1 MIYLLI
7 IVLLFYFA
15 VLHDIKKVS
24 YKKNEHLN
32 LIFVIFFLLAGL
44 RHGIGGDT
52 YQFRIFWDLLP
63 SWNNATWEELTSY
76 RYEMGWVLL
85 SFVLKSIFGS
95 FVSLQIL
102 LSLLLN
108 IGIFKI
114 VKRYSPYP
122 FIVLLL
128 FFLSIDQFFHIECTF
143 MRQAY
148 AVAIFLI
155 FGFENLMHRKYIK
168 YFFVIVL
175 CSFMH
180 FSALSLSILPLFWAI
195 NWENKRNIRK
205 FIVFV
210 ICFLVII
217 LIAFNYTPLSQ
228 IKAILRF
235 QQAMENAGEKVE
247 SNELIRFFNVN
258 FYLIFYVLII
268 FWGSIKFK
276 FNIPFKGAVYFTIF
290 IMLLAPYVG
299 DFMRLMFFIIILID
313 ISLSIVIAKFARKN
327 SLLFLISIIFFFI
340 GSNILNFQ
348 RYSNKDNMIF
358 IYPYYS
364 WFEEEP
370 QSHKNYFRQRINDN
384 YTISHQIY
392 DFNKM
397 KNN

>member
-15 VLHDIKKVS
+15 VLHDIKNIS

-32 LIFVIFFLLAGL
+32 IIFVIFFLLAGL

-63 SWNNATWEELTSY
+63 SWSNATWKELTSY

-95 FVSLQIL
+95 FVFHQIL

-128 FFLSIDQFFHIECTF
+128 FFLSIDQFFHIECNF

-148 AVAIFLI
+148 AVAIFLL
-155 FGFENLMHRKYIK
+155 FGFDNLIKRKYIR
-168 YFFVIVL
+168 YYIVIIL
-175 CSFMH
+175 CTFMH
-180 FSALSLSILPLFWAI
+180 FSALALAILPLFWAI
-195 NWENKRNIRK
+195 NWENKKSIRR
-205 FIVFV
+205 FIIII
-210 ICFLVII
+210 ICFFFIL
-217 LIAFNYTPLSQ
+217 LIAFNYTPLTQ
-228 IKAILRF
+228 VKAIFRF
-235 QQAMENAGEKVE
+235 QQAMENAGNEVE
-247 SNELIRFFNVN
+247 SNELVRFFNVN
-258 FYLIFYVLII
+258 FYLIFYTLII
-268 FWGSIKFK
+268 FWGSKRFNFK
-276 FNIPFKGAVYFTIF
+276 IPFKEAVYFSIF

-299 DFMRLMFFIIILID
+299 DFMRLIFFVIILID
-313 ISLSIVIAKFARKN
+313 ISLSIVIVKFSRKN
-327 SLLFLISIIFFFI
+327 SLLFLICIILFFV

-348 RYSNKDNMIF
+348 RYGNKDNMMF

-370 QSHKNYFRQRINDN
+370 SSHKNYFWQRMNDN
-384 YTISHQIY
+384 FTIPYQIY
-392 DFNKM
+392 NFNH
-397 KNN
+397 